1 MGNRKTSK
9 GIWHLVLS
17 LALLLGLW
25 IGTDFAWRSFSA
37 SRERLK
43 SELMGIPVYDEALER
58 GILQK
63 QLNISDAALAR
74 NYADYQIL
82 EKQVNEAVIREV
94 EAKYN
99 NRAYMEEFAARQRR
113 LQPAKLGD
121 AISFE
126 IRTAEDS
133 PPITINGAY
142 EGMVGQDIF
151 VGGRNIPAS
160 RVLPKYH
167 YLFSKNAS
175 INACAD
181 LSRTFKQE
189 YQERR
194 DKFMSECYAEL
205 MKERCLKEGYVS
217 DGGGGWITPPRLLA
231 RELERRKNEVAA
243 ERKELL
249 SGIRDRHRFF
259 KYLRFD
265 VVVED
270 GSH

>member
-1 MGNRKTSK
+1 MGDRKTSK
-9 GIWHLVLS
+9 GILRLALS

-25 IGTDFAWRSFSA
+25 IGSNFAWRSFDA
-37 SRERLK
+37 SRVRLK

-58 GILQK
+58 GILLK
-63 QLNISDAALAR
+63 RLNISDAALAK
-74 NYADYQIL
+74 NYPDPQSL
-82 EKQVNEAVIREV
+82 EKQVNDEVNREV

-99 NRAYMEEFAARQRR
+99 NRVYMDEFAARQRR
-113 LQPAKLGD
+113 LQPAKLGE

-126 IRTAEDS
+126 IRTGEDS
-133 PPITINGAY
+133 PPITVNGAY

-194 DKFMSECYAEL
+194 DKFMVERYAEL
-205 MKERCLKEGYVS
+205 LKELCLKEGYVS

-231 RELERRKNEVAA
+231 RELERRKNEIAA
-243 ERKELL
+243 ERKEQL
-249 SGIRDRHRFF
+249 SGISDRHRFF

-265 VVVED
+265 VAVED
-270 GSH
+270 GSR